1 MQGGT
6 YPQRRVYVPLSEY
19 LAVCLSGDLFPHRL
33 ISISAY
39 PSLKTSPQPFE
50 QPITE
55 MEIEMRIC
63 TSYCTRRPSH
73 PCTRVQVRTYGWVD
87 VCRYDSRHIAPLLCK
102 EGHIP
107 KGGSM
112 FPYRNTSPY
121 TCPGIYSLT
130 DSFPYLPFQGNKP
143 RRACAFPHIYV
154 EPLNRK

>member
-1 MQGGT
+1 M
-6 YPQRRVYVPLSEY
+6 PRRT
-19 LAVCLSGDLFPHRL
+19 AVCGLVDIP
-33 ISISAY
+33 AC

-50 QPITE
+50 QTITE

-87 VCRYDSRHIAPLLCK
+87 VCRYDSHHIAPPLYR

-107 KGGSM
+107 KGGSIFPCWNT
-112 FPYRNTSPY
+112 FPYA
-121 TCPGIYSLT
+121 CPGIYSLT
-130 DSFPYLPFQGNKP
+130 DLFPHPPFQGNKP
-143 RRACAFPHIYV
+143 RRAYAFPHIYV